1 MEKNEKYIAPES
13 EEIMIV
19 LEGCVAV
26 SNCEGYTEGDHG
38 CTSDDCP
45 KDY

>member
-1 MEKNEKYIAPES
+1 MKREEKYIAPES

-26 SNCEGYTEGDHG
+26 SNCEGYTQGDEG
-38 CTSDDCP
+38 CTEESDCDF
-45 KDY
+45 D